1 MEVNNSHFTENAKN
15 DFQLVV
21 KAREGD
27 QKAYASLMQRY
38 KDSIYFM
45 ALKMVNNKE
54 DAMDLTVET
63 FAKAFDKLDK
73 YQPDFAFSTWLFRV
87 ATNNCIDFIRKK
99 KLNTMSLHG
108 MVDDDGD
115 ERPMQIKTDDLNPEE
130 FSIKKQQTQELKALV
145 ESLPQRYRNLITLR
159 YFDELSYEEISTQL
173 SLPLGTVKAQLFR
186 AKYLLGN
193 IINRRNRNDI

>member
-1 MEVNNSHFTENAKN
+1 MEVNNHFTENAKN
-15 DFQLVV
+15 DFQLVL

-115 ERPMQIKTDDLNPEE
+115 ERPMQIKADDLNPEE

-145 ESLPQRYRNLITLR
+145 NSLPPRYRNLITLR

-193 IINRRNRNDI
+193 IINRRNKNDL